1 MLNDPEQLRATMAPF
16 HTHTHTH
23 TDMQAM
29 LNDPEQL
36 RATMTPFLEMMGGD
50 KGQFEEMLQNPA
62 ELQNK
67 MKGE

>member
-1 MLNDPEQLRATMAPF
+1 MILNSYGRPWPRFT

-50 KGQFEEMLQNPA
+50 KEKFEEMLQNPA

>member
-1 MLNDPEQLRATMAPF
+1 
-16 HTHTHTH
+16 
-23 TDMQAM
+23 MQAM

-50 KGQFEEMLQNPA
+50 KEKFEEMLQNPA